1 MHFTWQNLT
10 WLFFH
15 KLSLNQDPNKNEY
28 YILFFNSFKT
38 ILPCSFC
45 RNHYIKMIEEDQNNL
60 RKNIN
65 KKNAFNLSI
74 DLHNNVNKRIYKEVW
89 TYDDAKKYYSS
100 FFLNF
105 DLIKRFLTTYIY
117 YNFKKGPIKT
127 EKLFEMIRSF
137 SHIFPRHHIR
147 KKLVHFQNKIKPNKE
162 NFQKWITAYILIIK
176 TEMR

>member
-15 KLSLNQDPNKNEY
+15 KLSLNQAPNKNEY

-65 KKNAFNLSI
+65 KKNEFNLSI
-74 DLHNNVNKRIYKEVW
+74 DLLNN
-89 TYDDAKKYYSS
+89 
-100 FFLNF
+100 
-105 DLIKRFLTTYIY
+105 
-117 YNFKKGPIKT
+117 KKGPIKT